1 MNEADQPV
9 DVELTHEERHMLA
22 SGLTD
27 WGGPVL
33 PTPAQAREMGF
44 ANRDDLY
51 NTGERIAAAIG
62 AGEPLSVQD
71 WTRALKA
78 TELAYAEEG
87 DMWTTI
93 QGFTRAHWSNV
104 PDALR
109 SKVPILPA
117 VSRLRFGP

>member
-51 NTGERIAAAIG
+51 NTGERSP
-62 AGEPLSVQD
+62 PLSG
-71 WTRALKA
+71 R
-78 TELAYAEEG
+78 
-87 DMWTTI
+87 
-93 QGFTRAHWSNV
+93 
-104 PDALR
+104 
-109 SKVPILPA
+109 
-117 VSRLRFGP
+117 VSHSPSRTGPVH

>member
-27 WGGPVL
+27 WCGPVL

-78 TELAYAEEG
+78 TELAYAEER
-87 DMWTTI
+87 DM
-93 QGFTRAHWSNV
+93 
-104 PDALR
+104 
-109 SKVPILPA
+109 
-117 VSRLRFGP
+117 

>member
-71 WTRALKA
+71 WTRAFKA
-78 TELAYAEEG
+78 TELAYAEER
-87 DMWTTI
+87 DM
-93 QGFTRAHWSNV
+93 
-104 PDALR
+104 
-109 SKVPILPA
+109 
-117 VSRLRFGP
+117 

>member
-1 MNEADQPV
+1 
-9 DVELTHEERHMLA
+9 MLV

-104 PDALR
+104 LDGLR

-117 VSRLRFGP
+117 VSRLWSGP